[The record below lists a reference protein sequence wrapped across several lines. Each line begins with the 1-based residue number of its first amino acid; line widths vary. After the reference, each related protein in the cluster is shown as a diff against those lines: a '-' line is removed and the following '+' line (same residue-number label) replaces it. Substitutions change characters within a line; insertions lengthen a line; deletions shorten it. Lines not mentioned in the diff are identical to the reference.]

1 MDLIRDMY
9 MNESDFFIENKN
21 KQPLTILLEVLKRF
35 KEKINTERKKSGK
48 EELDEEKVDM
58 SKDDGKDD

>member
-1 MDLIRDMY
+1 
-9 MNESDFFIENKN
+9 
-21 KQPLTILLEVLKRF
+21 LLEVLKRF